1 MAKKRVKRADE
12 PILIAPPIF
21 VDFKLGFSSGAG
33 GSVGLSYC
41 GPLPKVDINPH
52 DIPVMLRALADKL
65 EELQNDTSGNAFAD
79 GIAAGM
85 AAAAATKRGAKKQ

>member
-1 MAKKRVKRADE
+1 MNT
-12 PILIAPPIF
+12 PPVI

-33 GSVGLSYC
+33 GNVALSYC

-52 DIPVMLRALADKL
+52 DIPVALRALADKL
-65 EELQNDTSGNAFAD
+65 EEVQNNDIAD

-85 AAAAATKRGAKKQ
+85 AAAAVTNGASKRQKPECSTSRRRRSGTSS